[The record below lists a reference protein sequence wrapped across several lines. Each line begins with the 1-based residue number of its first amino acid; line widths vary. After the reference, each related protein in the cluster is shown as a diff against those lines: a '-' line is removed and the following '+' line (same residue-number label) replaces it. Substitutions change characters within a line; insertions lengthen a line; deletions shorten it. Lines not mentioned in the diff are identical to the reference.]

1 MYWLY
6 TKDHERVAL
15 LKETSEEKIVST
27 LASGDKELSF
37 KYRKDG
43 KYWSKI
49 ECEGYIR
56 TPDDEYVIKDVES
69 GTTSDKYT
77 CTLNL
82 EELEGKTF
90 EDGFESVFKT
100 FQQCMETVL
109 DGTGWAVVYCNV
121 QKRRTIRKDAGTD
134 ALSIITQCIST
145 YKIEIKYDTINKTIS
160 AYEHIGSDRGRYFME
175 SLNLR
180 ALTVGKNTYDFF
192 TELVPIGKD
201 GLTIE
206 SVNDGKKYISNY
218 TYCNKKKRTTWIDR
232 RYTDASSLLED
243 ATYKLDEMARPY
255 TTYEADVTDLAK
267 QSKAYRDVLDYSL
280 GDTLTLVSSTERV
293 REKQRIV
300 KMTEYPRNPEKNTCE
315 LSSTRKTFAEIQ
327 KQETEEV
334 TDAVSES
341 TDVVSADA
349 KRYADNLFETLSDD
363 VEEVRKATQ
372 ELADKISGMN
382 TDQQIAQINT
392 NIKNLTESVKTL
404 TEVSDDHEERL
415 KAIEEVIDTVKAQA
429 ETVQQMQQDVVEI
442 RQSVISISESVTSV
456 KKTVETQS
464 QQIQEIKDKI
474 NELHPATDTGG
485 GESGGEETEET
496 T

>member
-6 TKDHERVAL
+6 SKQHERVAL

-27 LASGDKELSF
+27 LTSGDKELSF

-43 KYWSKI
+43 KHWTKI

-56 TPDDEYVIKDVES
+56 TQDDEYVIKDVES
-69 GTTSDKYT
+69 GTTSDTYT

-100 FQQCMETVL
+100 FVQCMEIVL
-109 DGTGWAVVYCNV
+109 EGTGWTVAYCDV
-121 QKRRTIRKDAGTD
+121 SKRRTIRKDAGAD
-134 ALSIITQCIST
+134 ALSIISQCIST
-145 YKIEIKYDTINKTIS
+145 YKIEVRYDTINKTIS

-180 ALTVGKNTYDFF
+180 ALTVGRNTYDFF

-218 TYCNKKKRTTWIDR
+218 TYCTKRKRTTWIDR

-267 QSKAYRDVLDYSL
+267 QSDIYRDVLDYSL
-280 GDTLTLVSSTERV
+280 GDTLTLVSKTEQV

-341 TDVVSADA
+341 TDVASADA
-349 KRYADNLFETLSDD
+349 KRYADNLFEALSDD
-363 VEEVRKATQ
+363 VEEVRKSTQ

-382 TDQQIAQINT
+382 TDQQITQINA
-392 NIKNLTESVKTL
+392 NIKSLTESVQNL
-404 TEVSDDHEERL
+404 TQVSSDHEERI
-415 KAIEEVIDTVKAQA
+415 KGMEEVIETVKAQS
-429 ETVQQMQQDVVEI
+429 ETVQQMQQSVAEI
-442 RQSVISISESVTSV
+442 RQSVIGISESVTSV

-474 NELHPATDTGG
+474 NELHPGAEEGGDT
-485 GESGGEETEET
+485 ETGET